1 MREVDAR
8 ETKTMKIW
16 LGEDGV
22 VRQQC
27 LPGARITG
35 DEARRVLECTR
46 DMLGDV
52 RRPLLVLASGTR
64 AIEREARQILSGELA
79 AELHEAVAILV
90 DSALVSA
97 IASFFVGLNRSPVP
111 VKLFRDEAAALRWL
125 EDHREG

>member
-35 DEARRVLECTR
+35 DEARRILEHTR
-46 DMLGDV
+46 DMLGDA
-52 RRPLLVLASGTR
+52 RRPLLVLASGTG